1 MPTHGPGMQAP
12 ANLVNKLWDEKQW
25 SVTHAKVS
33 KELKPFAGVDSTYR
47 TWASRVKDHFKEV
60 NADWGLIFAE
70 IEKQKTYI
78 PLSSQNLSYLYTPS
92 RQVQVDFGYV
102 SMALWTFMGKNISDV
117 LYGNRSAMASGPD
130 NGIEL

>member
-1 MPTHGPGMQAP
+1 MQAP
-12 ANLVNKLWDEKQW
+12 LQAPVNLVNKFWDEKQW

-33 KELKPFAGVDSTYR
+33 KELKPFSGVDSTYR

-102 SMALWTFMGKNISDV
+102 SMAL
-117 LYGNRSAMASGPD
+117 
-130 NGIEL
+130 